1 MRTCKFGL
9 VVGLWYDFCIIKCTY
24 FEIKNNMELKRYI
37 EIFRKN
43 IWFFLMTVFVF
54 LIAGVIYYVYT
65 PEKYVAAMD
74 LNITRVGQAENKE
87 YDYDGFY
94 RLQADEKFAETI
106 VWWLKSPRIVKE
118 ICRLAE
124 ISQCS
129 AVYDAKKLS
138 SQYLQVNFSV
148 KNSENAEKI
157 ARSLVEVIGSE
168 TSNLNLKQKKVDWF
182 EVQGNLPDVQ
192 KVKINLEKLLI
203 GAFLLGCFFGFWV
216 VLGRH
221 YFDKNV

>member
-1 MRTCKFGL
+1 M
-9 VVGLWYDFCIIKCTY
+9 
-24 FEIKNNMELKRYI
+24 
-37 EIFRKN
+37 IFRKN
-43 IWFFLMTVFVF
+43 IWFFLMTVLVF
-54 LIAGVIYYVYT
+54 LIAGGIYYAYT
-65 PEKYVAAMD
+65 PEKYVAVMD
-74 LNITRVGQAENKE
+74 LNITRAGQVENKE

-94 RLQADEKFAETI
+94 RLQADEKFAETV
-106 VWWLKSPRIVKE
+106 VWWLGSPRITKE

-124 ISQCS
+124 VSQCPAGYS
-129 AVYDAKKLS
+129 AKKLS

-148 KNSENAEKI
+148 KNSEDAEKI

-192 KVKINLEKLLI
+192 KVKINLEKLSV

-221 YFDKNV
+221 YFVKNV